1 MKDIAQSLGVS
12 VVTVSKVL
20 RNHSDISAE
29 TRKRVLQRMKELNY
43 HPNPA
48 ARALV
53 TGRTNLI
60 GLVVPD
66 LLHPFFAQVAKAISA
81 RLRLQQYSLIIASS
95 EDDPHLEKLEIEQIL
110 ARRVD
115 ALIVAS
121 TQSNGENA
129 RRVEESQVPFVL
141 LDRKIT
147 GVSASFVG
155 VDDVMAGSLGTG
167 HLVEVG
173 CKTIAY
179 LGGSAVSTAVD
190 RQAGYVATL
199 AKHGLTLPPQY
210 VVAHEHTDDSGEAS
224 GYTGMKHLLTL
235 SPRPDG
241 VFCYNDTIAMGAMRA
256 IFDAGLRIPQDLAIV
271 GCGNFDYD
279 DLLRIPLS
287 SIDQDS
293 EGLGLNAAK
302 LAIGLTKR
310 RPNAP
315 PKNLLMPVKLV
326 VRASSSR

>member
-20 RNHSDISAE
+20 RNHSDISAA

-110 ARRVD
+110 TRRVD

-129 RRVEESQVPFVL
+129 RRVEESQVPFIL
-141 LDRKIT
+141 LDRKVP
-147 GVSASFVG
+147 GLSASFVG

-224 GYTGMKHLLTL
+224 GYTGMKHLLSL
-235 SPRPDG
+235 RPMPDG

-256 IFDAGLRIPQDLAIV
+256 IFDAGLRIPQDVAIV

-293 EGLGLNAAK
+293 KGLGLNAAK

-310 RPNAP
+310 KPNAP
-315 PKNLLMPVKLV
+315 PKNLLMPVRLV